1 MRSLRLRLVS
11 CLALCSLFLAVGL
24 FAQEKQEKTEPPKTA
39 EPTVL
44 AGHSYHGEVFNEG
57 PRQKAYLMG
66 GTGDVSFPVTTKS
79 PEAQQFFNQGLGQV
93 YGFWYFE
100 AERSFRQVAALDP
113 DCATA
118 YWGMAIA
125 NVNNE
130 KRAKGFIAKA
140 VALKSKVSE
149 REKMYIDA
157 RNTYLSGDA
166 AKKKERSEAYAKA
179 LEKLYYKFPDDLEAK
194 ALLGQQIWLNR
205 DAGAPIS
212 SNLAYDALLNEVLA
226 KNPMH
231 PVHHFRIHHW
241 DYEKA
246 DLALNSAAR
255 CGQSAPAIAHM
266 WHMSGHIY
274 SKVERYADAAW
285 QQEASARVDYAYM
298 MRDRVLPDQIH
309 NFAHNNEW
317 LIRDMLHVGRVRDGF
332 ELAKNMIELPR
343 HPKYNTLK
351 RGSS

>member
-100 AERSFRQVAALDP
+100 AERSFRQVAALD
-113 DCATA
+113 
-118 YWGMAIA
+118 
-125 NVNNE
+125 
-130 KRAKGFIAKA
+130 
-140 VALKSKVSE
+140 
-149 REKMYIDA
+149 
-157 RNTYLSGDA
+157 
-166 AKKKERSEAYAKA
+166 
-179 LEKLYYKFPDDLEAK
+179 
-194 ALLGQQIWLNR
+194 
-205 DAGAPIS
+205 AGAPIS

-266 WHMSGHIY
+266 WH
-274 SKVERYADAAW
+274 
-285 QQEASARVDYAYM
+285 
-298 MRDRVLPDQIH
+298 
-309 NFAHNNEW
+309 
-317 LIRDMLHVGRVRDGF
+317 
-332 ELAKNMIELPR
+332 
-343 HPKYNTLK
+343 
-351 RGSS
+351 